1 MKTLPRRSF
10 ALGALCVFFLAPAM
24 SKAAEGMWP
33 YNRLPQDELKN
44 KHKFEPDAAFLERLQ
59 KASARLNNGGSGSF
73 VSPNGLVMTNHHVAS
88 DCIKKLSSE
97 KKDYIKEGFSAARR
111 SAELKCPDL
120 EINVLMSIEN
130 VTEQVNRGVTADMS
144 DADRLEA
151 QRAATARIEKDCQ
164 DSTLMRCDV
173 VNLYHGGIF
182 DLYKYQRHTDVRLVF
197 APEFQAAF
205 FGGDPDN
212 FTFPRYCLDVA
223 FLRVYKDDR
232 PIDSPAFMPLSN
244 AGTAEGDLVMVS
256 GHPGSTNRL
265 LTVSQLL
272 FERNRRMPFMLDW
285 LNGMAEGVRAYG
297 RGGGE
302 AARLARDELFS
313 FDNSIKAYTGM
324 LGGLRN
330 DALLEQKE
338 EQEQKLRAAVDS
350 DAGRKAQFGDAWEK
364 IAAAQQVKNL
374 IYEEYR
380 LVSSLGFYSRYFTYA
395 KHLYQLSQE
404 LQKPDGERF
413 PEYHDSALESLY
425 QQLYSPAPV
434 YPEVEL
440 VKLSRSLRILRDR
453 LGPDHPAV
461 KAALKGENPDRAAAR
476 LIHGSKLADPEFRKT
491 LGADQ
496 SKLAATSQDPMIQL
510 VRSLDEPWRAL
521 RKQYE
526 DEVEAVENAQGALVS
541 RARFAVLGTDV
552 YPDATFTLRL
562 AFGEV
567 KGYRDASR
575 WIAPFTDYKG
585 LYEKAT
591 AEDPYILPERFV
603 QAKRRVKLDTP
614 YNLVSTNDITGG
626 NSGSPLISREGHVVG
641 LIFDGN
647 IQSLSNDFLYSDVQ
661 ARAVSVDSRG
671 IHEALR
677 NIYRATGLVSELTAA
692 AKPSD

>member
-1 MKTLPRRSF
+1 MKPLLGRSL
-10 ALGALCVFFLAPAM
+10 ALGLCFVFLLPGVIH
-24 SKAAEGMWP
+24 AAEGMWP
-33 YNRLPQDELKN
+33 YNRLPVDELQK
-44 KHKFEPDAAFLERLQ
+44 KYKFAPDAAFLERLQ
-59 KASARLNNGGSGSF
+59 KASVRLNNGGSGSF
-73 VSPNGLVMTNHHVAS
+73 VSPNGLLMTNHHVAS

-97 KKDYIKEGFSAARR
+97 KKDYIKDGFAAARR

-120 EINVLMSIEN
+120 EINVLMEIEN
-130 VTEQVNRGVTADMS
+130 VTERVNRDVTAEMS

-182 DLYKYQRHTDVRLVF
+182 DLYKYARHTDVRLVF

-212 FTFPRYCLDVA
+212 FTYPRYCLDVA
-223 FLRVYKDDR
+223 FLRVYKDGR
-232 PIDSPAFMPLSN
+232 PIDSPAVMPLST
-244 AGTAEGDLVMVS
+244 AGAAEGDVVIVS

-265 LTVSQLL
+265 LTAAQLR

-285 LNGMAEGVRAYG
+285 LNGMAEAVRAYG

-313 FDNSIKAYTGM
+313 FDNSIKAYTGF

-338 EQEQKLRAAVDS
+338 EQEQKLRAAVDNDPELKQKFS
-350 DAGRKAQFGDAWEK
+350 AAWDK
-364 IAAAQQVKNL
+364 IAAAQEVKNL

-380 LVSSLGFYSRYFTYA
+380 LVDSLGFYSKYYTFA

-404 LQKPDGERF
+404 LPKPDGERF
-413 PEYHDSALESLY
+413 PEYHDSALESLS
-425 QQLYSPAPV
+425 QRLYSPAPV
-434 YPEVEL
+434 YPDVEL
-440 VKLSRSLRILRDR
+440 VKLARSMRILRDR

-461 KAALKGENPDRAAAR
+461 KAALRGENPDRAAAR
-476 LIHGSKLADPEFRKT
+476 LINNSKLADPELRKS
-491 LGADQ
+491 LGADEA
-496 SKLAATSQDPMIQL
+496 KLAASSADPMIQL
-510 VRSLDEPWRAL
+510 VRAIEEHWRAL
-521 RKQYE
+521 RKRYE
-526 DEVEAVENAQGALVS
+526 DEVEAVENAQGALIA

-567 KGYRDASR
+567 KGYRDAGR
-575 WIAPFTDYKG
+575 WVAPFTQYSG

-591 AEDPYILPERFV
+591 GEDPYILPDRFV
-603 QAKRRVKLDTP
+603 KAKRRVKLETP

-647 IQSLSNDFLYSDVQ
+647 IQSLSNDFLYSDEQ

-677 NIYRATGLVSELTAA
+677 NIYRATGLVAELTAA
-692 AKPSD
+692 AKSSD